1 MIGIAIL
8 KYASVLGAP
17 IIALIVGLF
26 GGLITYRQWR
36 TAQDRLKLDLFD
48 RRLVIYQKT
57 RDFLARRM
65 ALGKLEGSEIIEFA
79 VNTRVS
85 RWLFNPSVADYL
97 EGEIAKKAMD
107 INSLNSELE
116 ALTDDAQRK
125 KNVSRQRELKDWL
138 DKQLYEVI
146 DVKFGEFLRLKH

>member
-1 MIGIAIL
+1 MISIAIL
-8 KYASVLGAP
+8 KYVSALGTP

-36 TAQDRLKLDLFD
+36 TAQDKLKLDLFD
-48 RRLVIYQKT
+48 RRLVIYQQT

-65 ALGKLEGSEIIEFA
+65 AHGQLESSEIIEFT
-79 VNTRVS
+79 VKTRVS

-116 ALTDDAQRK
+116 ALTDDAKRK
-125 KNVSRQRELKDWL
+125 QNVSRQRELKNWL

-146 DVKFGEFLRLKH
+146 DAKFGEFLRLKH